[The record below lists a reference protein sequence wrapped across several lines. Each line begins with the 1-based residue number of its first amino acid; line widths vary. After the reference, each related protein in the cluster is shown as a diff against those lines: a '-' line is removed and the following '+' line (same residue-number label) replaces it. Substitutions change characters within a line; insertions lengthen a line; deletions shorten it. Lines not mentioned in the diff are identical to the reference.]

1 MPDSSSSSSSSSY
14 SPTYSIQAATL
25 ADAGL
30 LAPLFDAYRVFY
42 RAKSDPE
49 GAARYLSDRLS
60 SGESRIFFA
69 SFSSAA
75 KTASDAFP
83 GAPLTESRLPIV
95 LGFTQLYPSFS
106 SVSMK
111 RLWILNDLYVVP
123 EHRNAGVGAAL
134 MERAKAFAL
143 EGGSKG
149 LSLATQTGNLGAQA
163 LYAKQG
169 YVKDT
174 EFLHYHLV
182 F

>member
-1 MPDSSSSSSSSSY
+1 MTKGTAMPEAT
-14 SPTYSIQAATL
+14 SPIPPPPYSIHAATPS
-25 ADAGL
+25 DAGR

-42 RAKSDPE
+42 QAKSDPE
-49 GAARYLSDRLS
+49 GAARFLADRLS
-60 SGESRIFFA
+60 RGESRIFFA
-69 SFSSAA
+69 CGLE
-75 KTASDAFP
+75 TQN
-83 GAPLTESRLPIV
+83 PLI

-123 EHRNAGVGAAL
+123 ERRKTGVGAAL
-134 MERAKAFAL
+134 MERARIFAR
-143 EGGSKG
+143 EDGSKG

-169 YVKDT
+169 YRKDT
-174 EFLHYHLV
+174 EFFQYHLV

>member
-1 MPDSSSSSSSSSY
+1 MTASSA
-14 SPTYSIQAATL
+14 PAYSIQAAAP

-42 RAKSDPE
+42 QAKSDLD
-49 GAARYLSDRLS
+49 GAARFLSDRLS
-60 SGESRIFFA
+60 RGESRIFFA
-69 SFSSAA
+69 RLAQASA
-75 KTASDAFP
+75 TSQGSEGAS
-83 GAPLTESRLPIV
+83 GAAAAGFTV

-123 EHRNAGVGAAL
+123 EHRKAGVGAAL
-134 MERAKAFAL
+134 MEHAKAFAL
-143 EGGSKG
+143 EDRSKG
-149 LSLATQTGNLGAQA
+149 LSLATQTDNLRAQA

-169 YVKDT
+169 YLKDT
-174 EFLHYHLV
+174 EFFQYHLV

>member
-1 MPDSSSSSSSSSY
+1 MPASASRF
-14 SPTYSIQAATL
+14 SPPPYSILSASS

-42 RAKSDPE
+42 QAKSDPE
-49 GAARYLSDRLS
+49 GAIRFLSDRLS
-60 SGESRIFFA
+60 RGESRVFFA
-69 SFSSAA
+69 TLANTHKVSSAA
-75 KTASDAFP
+75 LQDAP
-83 GAPLTESRLPIV
+83 GSESIVPMV

-123 EHRNAGVGAAL
+123 AHRKAGVGAAL

-143 EGGSKG
+143 EDGSKG
-149 LSLATQTGNLGAQA
+149 LSLATQIGNLDAQA
-163 LYAKQG
+163 LYEKQG
-169 YVKDT
+169 YRKDA
-174 EFLHYHLV
+174 EFLHYHLT